1 MSITVIFPPTNMT
14 AEQYDEA
21 ITRLEAA
28 GAGSPPGREYH
39 TCFGT
44 SGQLGIVDVWSS
56 LEEFDTFGEILMPIL
71 EAVGVEA
78 SEPQISETYNTIA

>member
-14 AEQYDEA
+14 AEKYDEA
-21 ITRLEAA
+21 IARLEAA

-44 SGQLGIVDVWSS
+44 SAQLGVVDVWAS
-56 LEEFDTFGEILMPIL
+56 LEEFEAFGTTLMPIL
-71 EAVGVEA
+71 EEVGVEA
-78 SEPQISETYNTIA
+78 SEPQISETYNVIA